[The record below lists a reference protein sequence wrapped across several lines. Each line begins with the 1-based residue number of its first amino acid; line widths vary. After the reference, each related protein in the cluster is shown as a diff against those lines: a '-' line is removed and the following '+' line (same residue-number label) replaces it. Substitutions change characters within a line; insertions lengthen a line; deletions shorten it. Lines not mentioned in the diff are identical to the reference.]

1 MKLID
6 LHVHSTASDGSL
18 TPTEVVN
25 RAAGLGLTAM
35 ALTDHDTVSG
45 IDEALKAAKDLDM
58 EVIPGIEVSC
68 IYKEKEIHILGLY
81 IDHTNPE
88 LLSFLK
94 EASRKRYD
102 RNMEMLAAFRKD
114 GFALTEEDLFCG
126 NPKTVVTRA
135 HFARALLKHGYVTS
149 VDQAFKKYLN
159 PDRPYYRSRELIT
172 PEEVLTVLLGA
183 GGFPVLAHP
192 LLYKLGWA
200 ETEALIAM
208 LTDHGLR
215 GLECFHS
222 SNNQDESGKLRK
234 LAKKYALAP
243 TGGSDFHGAAKP
255 DIEIGSGRGGL
266 RVSALYL
273 YDIKLAMFLGGTMHA

>member
-1 MKLID
+1 MGLID
-6 LHVHSTASDGSL
+6 LHVHSDASDGSF
-18 TPTEVVN
+18 PPAQVV
-25 RAAGLGLTAM
+25 ALAKEAGLKAM
-35 ALTDHDTVSG
+35 ALTDHDTTAG
-45 IDEALKAAKDLDM
+45 IPEALKAGEESGI
-58 EVIPGIEVSC
+58 EVIPGIEVSSH
-68 IYKEKEIHILGLY
+68 YEGHEIHILGLFV
-81 IDHTNPE
+81 DPSDQG
-88 LLSFLK
+88 LADFLQ
-94 EASRKRYD
+94 EMRSRRGC
-102 RNMEMLAAFRKD
+102 RNEEMLHRLATD
-114 GFALTEEDLFCG
+114 GISFTACELYG
-126 NPKTVVTRA
+126 NNPDTVITRA
-135 HFARALLKHGYVTS
+135 HIARAMVQKGICSS
-149 VDQAFKKYLN
+149 VEQAFKKYLN

-234 LAKKYALAP
+234 LAKKYALVP

-273 YDIKLAMFLGGTMHA
+273 DDIKLAMFLGGTMHA